1 MEDEEIRA
9 DSSERPPFH
18 LRVSDGKYCDSLF
31 SLCDLRLRPGIGR
44 SRRNQV
50 CLLADDQVSRF
61 HAYFERDER
70 GFVMLKDGSFE
81 SGTCSTNGTFVN
93 SNCVRIDQN
102 GYRLHFGDRITI
114 GSSELIVE
122 RGALETSVKTE
133 PEPQIQIQG
142 AWNRTDNENPWKRR
156 MERGDLSTSRRRFL
170 NVQEKIAFLMGTH
183 ARLGSNSFVQ
193 VLTET
198 AMLSLILENSART
211 IIRRPAPPF
220 PTISS
225 EFSSKLSST
234 ETNIDVS
241 ARCFPGGKTLEEFMN
256 DGLHWDL
263 PGVYGSRGGKV
274 CVGFKVK
281 RISRIYNNSLW
292 RPYQW
297 RKQCISEFLPD
308 MQSMASSEYITRM
321 NFAQLLDP
329 SCNEVYAF
337 HGQDQ
342 ASIEMAKD
350 AGLSQELRF
359 CPKHFGGGI
368 YLSPS
373 AFCAN
378 MAIPCPSCH
387 QGCIGLDVCRC
398 KSVHVDKGRSEEHV
412 MMLARVVLGDAHV
425 AINYDEDEYRGP
437 IYRPRRS
444 PPFSQQTGFASDSII
459 SESRSCGGSH
469 FRYRSIV
476 VYDRFQCYP
485 EYAIYYERRYEENE
499 QQHNQQKEK
508 QQEKEQQRRT
518 SSSYQASCHYSLPS

>member
-44 SRRNQV
+44 SRRN
-50 CLLADDQVSRF
+50 QVSRF

-170 NVQEKIAFLMGTH
+170 NVQEKIAFLMG
-183 ARLGSNSFVQ
+183 
-193 VLTET
+193 
-198 AMLSLILENSART
+198 
-211 IIRRPAPPF
+211 
-220 PTISS
+220 
-225 EFSSKLSST
+225 
-234 ETNIDVS
+234 
-241 ARCFPGGKTLEEFMN
+241 GKTLEEFMN

-350 AGLSQELRF
+350 AGLSQMQECARRQR
-359 CPKHFGGGI
+359 PIGG
-368 YLSPS
+368 
-373 AFCAN
+373 ARDDA
-378 MAIPCPSCH
+378 
-387 QGCIGLDVCRC
+387 C
-398 KSVHVDKGRSEEHV
+398 KS
-412 MMLARVVLGDAHV
+412 
-425 AINYDEDEYRGP
+425 GP